1 MVIFGII
8 ATSAV
13 LIFSDS
19 IVRFLGG
26 TDELFLYTKEY
37 LTTVILFS
45 ICFMCGYAMEVYIRI
60 DGNPTFPMISVIS
73 GGILNVILDYL
84 FIAVLKMGIR
94 GAAIATGLAQISMSI
109 ILLTYILKKSKKL
122 KFVKIDNF
130 FRRVF
135 KIISMGISEFL
146 AEVSTGISIYFFN
159 IAILKEIGDIGVTA
173 FGIISYI
180 TTFVTMAMIG
190 FNQGLQPIVSLNL
203 GRKDYKKIR
212 KVFKIA
218 IITVI
223 ISSLL
228 FYLVINIF
236 TIDIIKAFINEK
248 VAINLTKRSM
258 KIYSLSYL
266 LSGINILIA
275 GYFTSINKA
284 KQASIITALRGIIL
298 IIVLIYILPLV
309 FGELGLWLTVPIS
322 ETITLIIS
330 LIFLKRFKVGEEN
343 NEKNKRYERI
353 REI

>member
-45 ICFMCGYAMEVYIRI
+45 VCFMCGYAMEVYIRI

-203 GRKDYKKIR
+203 GRKDYKKIK

-218 IITVI
+218 ITTVI
-223 ISSLL
+223 ISSLI

-298 IIVLIYILPLV
+298 IIILIYVLPIV
-309 FGELGLWLTVPIS
+309 FGELGLWLTVPIA

-343 NEKNKRYERI
+343 NEKNKCYERI

>member
-1 MVIFGII
+1 
-8 ATSAV
+8 
-13 LIFSDS
+13 
-19 IVRFLGG
+19 
-26 TDELFLYTKEY
+26 
-37 LTTVILFS
+37 
-45 ICFMCGYAMEVYIRI
+45 
-60 DGNPTFPMISVIS
+60 
-73 GGILNVILDYL
+73 
-84 FIAVLKMGIR
+84 
-94 GAAIATGLAQISMSI
+94 
-109 ILLTYILKKSKKL
+109 
-122 KFVKIDNF
+122 
-130 FRRVF
+130 
-135 KIISMGISEFL
+135 
-146 AEVSTGISIYFFN
+146 
-159 IAILKEIGDIGVTA
+159 
-173 FGIISYI
+173 
-180 TTFVTMAMIG
+180 
-190 FNQGLQPIVSLNL
+190 NQGLQPIVSLNL